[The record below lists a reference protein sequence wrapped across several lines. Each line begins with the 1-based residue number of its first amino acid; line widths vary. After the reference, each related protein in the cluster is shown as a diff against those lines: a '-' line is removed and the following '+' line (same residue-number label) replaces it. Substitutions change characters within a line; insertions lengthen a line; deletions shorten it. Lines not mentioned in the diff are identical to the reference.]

1 MKNLQ
6 LLFLTNKEAF
16 RWLTILNILERT
28 RTCTAQRISE
38 RTNIT
43 TRTLIKDMQG
53 IREFFDHSIELT
65 TSNSGYLFQIR
76 NYKEYHTMKRELIVN
91 DPLFVLMNSILF
103 GDLYTVE
110 EWAFRFHFSEST
122 MKRHI
127 LSVTDILKQYD
138 LQFSLNPVDIV
149 GPEVNIRKFFKDFYY
164 EVEVTPHTLLPF
176 EEVRNLF
183 FYLDENVRQNLESN
197 ISPSDFQYFIYIM
210 IQRSKQGKK
219 IPEIQINFEYL
230 KNEEQFLSFLKE
242 NILRVYEY
250 RISDNELNVLYIYLM
265 SQRKITQLNEEK
277 TYCKR
282 FGNSAKERHLS
293 KKFIESYESLFVNK
307 SLNQEFY
314 VLIESFFISIMWLS
328 KIGEIMHKSSL
339 SVINFCKVKYPEESA
354 FTTSFL
360 RESYQKVS
368 ESGKYYED
376 IAVSLVLTIEAIRDI
391 YVRNPHKIAVL
402 IEGSYYI
409 RRMIEAKVL
418 RYLRGYHQIF
428 FPTIDEMTQE
438 YFDKNKIDLFIT
450 NQEEYITESVANIDF
465 VLFKSLPDAED
476 WNELLT
482 RINPQITK
490 DFSIGKSL
498 SINT

>member
-16 RWLTILNILERT
+16 RWLIILSILERT

-38 RTNIT
+38 RTNIS

-53 IREFFDHSIELT
+53 IRAFFDPSIELT
-65 TSNSGYLFQIR
+65 TSNSGYVLEIR
-76 NYKEYHTMKRELIVN
+76 NYKEYHSLKRELIEN
-91 DPLFVLMNSILF
+91 DPLFVLINSILI
-103 GDLYTVE
+103 GDLHTVE
-110 EWAFRFHFSEST
+110 EWAFRFHLSEST

-127 LSVTDILKQYD
+127 LSVTHILNQYE
-138 LQFSLNPVDIV
+138 LQFSLTPVDIV

-164 EVEVTPHTLLPF
+164 EVEITPHVLLPF
-176 EEVRNLF
+176 EEVRDLF
-183 FYLDENVRQNLESN
+183 FHLDENVRKNLETN
-197 ISPSDFQYFIYIM
+197 VSPSDFQYFLYIM
-210 IQRSKQGKK
+210 IQRSKKGKR
-219 IPEIQINFEYL
+219 IPEIQINFDYL
-230 KNEEQFLSFLKE
+230 KNERQFLSFLKE

-250 RISDNELNVLYIYLM
+250 QISDNELNVLYIYLM
-265 SQRKITQLNEEK
+265 SQRRITQVKEES

-282 FGNSAKERHLS
+282 FGNSSIEKHLA
-293 KKFIESYESLFVNK
+293 KKFIESYEEHLGKK
-307 SLNQEFY
+307 SLGCEFF
-314 VLIESFFISIMWLS
+314 VLLESFFISLSWLS
-328 KIGEIMHKSSL
+328 YIGEIIHKSSL
-339 SVINFCKVKYPEESA
+339 SVINFCKEKYPEECA
-354 FTTSFL
+354 FTVSFL
-360 RESYQKVS
+360 KDSYQQIS

-409 RRMIEAKVL
+409 RRMIEAKLL

-428 FPTIDEMTQE
+428 FPTIEEMTQA
-438 YFDKNKIDLFIT
+438 YFDRNQVDLFVT
-450 NQEEYITESVANIDF
+450 NQEEYITELVANIDF
-465 VLFKSLPDAED
+465 ILLKSLPDAED

-498 SINT
+498 SINN